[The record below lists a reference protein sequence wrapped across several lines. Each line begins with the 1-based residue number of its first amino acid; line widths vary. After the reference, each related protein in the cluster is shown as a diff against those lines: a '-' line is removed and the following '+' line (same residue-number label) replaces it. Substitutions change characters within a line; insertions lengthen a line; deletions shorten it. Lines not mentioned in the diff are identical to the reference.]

1 MTRRRHPR
9 GEIEDALKYAEE
21 SGWDVAATAA
31 GHRWGVMR
39 CREHT
44 REGCQVS
51 IWSTPRNTGNH
62 SSALRRAV
70 DRCPHQEMTDG

>member
-1 MTRRRHPR
+1 MARRRHPR
-9 GEIEDALKYAEE
+9 GEIEDVLRYAEE
-21 SGWDVAATAA
+21 QGWEVRPTTS
-31 GHRWGVMR
+31 GHRWGVVL

-62 SSALRRAV
+62 ARDLRRAM
-70 DRCPHQEMTDG
+70 DRCPHQESRDA